1 MISQVKVVDNST
13 VQLILS
19 RPYSALF
26 YNFASPDFMMISP
39 AAVAQYGTE
48 GLATHEDGTG
58 PFTFVS
64 WTKGD
69 NLVVRR
75 NPRYWKPGQPYV
87 DQIVFRDVPDATQR
101 IAMLK
106 TREAQ
111 FVFPIDPSS
120 IQAVSGDPSIKL
132 IKGPSILINYIG
144 MNHLHPPFNNKNVR
158 LALNYAINK
167 QVLIQT
173 LYRGYALEM
182 HSYISPLLPGYKD
195 VGTYPYD
202 PAKARML
209 LQQAGFPQGFTATLS
224 ISTVTLQQQIAVFLQ
239 QQFAQVGVTLKI
251 DSMDGG
257 SLFALEH
264 KPPDQNPVQMHFGVY
279 APANGST
286 YWQFYVTLY
295 KASWPPNGLSNFSF
309 YDNPAMEQAL
319 NAGLATENLQQRDA
333 DFGQAQ
339 QLVFD
344 DAATLWLASPTNIAG
359 QSPNLTDV
367 YVVPDQTLTV
377 QGARLH

>member
-1 MISQVKVVDNST
+1 
-13 VQLILS
+13 
-19 RPYSALF
+19 
-26 YNFASPDFMMISP
+26 
-39 AAVAQYGTE
+39 
-48 GLATHEDGTG
+48 
-58 PFTFVS
+58 
-64 WTKGD
+64 
-69 NLVVRR
+69 
-75 NPRYWKPGQPYV
+75 
-87 DQIVFRDVPDATQR
+87 
-101 IAMLK
+101 
-106 TREAQ
+106 
-111 FVFPIDPSS
+111 
-120 IQAVSGDPSIKL
+120 
-132 IKGPSILINYIG
+132 

-173 LYRGYALEM
+173 VYHSYALEM
-182 HSYISPLLPGYKD
+182 HSYISPLLPGYRD

-202 PAKARML
+202 PDKAREL
-209 LQQAGFPQGFTATLS
+209 LRSAGYPQGFTTTLS

-239 QQFAQVGVTLKI
+239 QQFVQVGVTLRI

-264 KPPDQNPVQMHFGVY
+264 KGPDQNTVQMHFGVY

-319 NAGLATENLQQRDA
+319 NAGLASENIKQRDA
-333 DFGQAQ
+333 AFGEAQ
-339 QLVFD
+339 QIMFD

-359 QSPNLTDV
+359 QAANVTGA

-377 QGARLH
+377 QGAQLH